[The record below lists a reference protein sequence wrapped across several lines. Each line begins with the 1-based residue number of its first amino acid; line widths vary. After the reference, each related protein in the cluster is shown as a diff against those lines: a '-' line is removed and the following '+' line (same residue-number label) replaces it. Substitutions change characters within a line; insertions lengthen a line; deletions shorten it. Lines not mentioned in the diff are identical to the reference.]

1 MQDTWFDPRD
11 TTPPTITATGLLSM
25 EAIEAPKA
33 DHDTVA
39 VSFHTRSALRYL
51 ERSGTFQPVGRLPRF
66 LGGTVLGAA
75 AGHPNVWLLE
85 GGFGAPAAADT
96 LEVLAACGLRRLLMV
111 GLCGGLS
118 PGARVGDVIIPAT
131 VLREEGLSYH
141 YVAAGE
147 DAAPDARL
155 RSGLETHLQA
165 HGIPLIVARTVSTDA
180 PYRQTLRR
188 ESLWRR
194 EGIAG
199 VDMETSA
206 VLSVAPCLG
215 VMAAAILVVSDVH
228 DPKGVAPWTWKSA
241 EFQPVLERV
250 VDRVTE
256 YAILLARS

>member
-11 TTPPTITATGLLSM
+11 TTPPTITAAGLLSM
-25 EAIEAPKA
+25 EAANAPKA
-33 DHDTVA
+33 DCDTVA

-66 LGGTVLGAA
+66 LGATHLGAV
-75 AGHPNVWLLE
+75 AGHPSVWLLE

-96 LEVLAACGLRRLLMV
+96 LEILAACGLRRLLMV

-118 PGARVGDVIIPAT
+118 PGARAGDVIVPAT

-141 YVAAGE
+141 YAAAGD
-147 DAAPDARL
+147 DAAPSTQL
-155 RSGLETHLQA
+155 RSGLEAHLRE
-165 HGIPLIVARTVSTDA
+165 HGMPFVVARTVSTDA

-206 VLSVAPCLG
+206 VLSVAPLLG
-215 VMAAAILVVSDVH
+215 VMAAAILIVSDVH
-228 DPKGVAPWTWKSA
+228 DSQGVAPWTWKSA
-241 EFQPVLERV
+241 EFQPALERV
-250 VDRVTE
+250 VDSVIE
-256 YAILLARS
+256 YAILLTRG